1 MAEGSFTCKNV
12 MRKVLSAYDVEQR
25 IITRLSKLVV
35 DAEMTFK
42 EALES
47 SVELTLYMNNNPSIK
62 RDIEVLEGLMSHES
76 KHAAGIVISPIPLDN
91 ILPVKRDGDDHTM
104 LKCQFHKKII
114 EKLGILKFDFL
125 GLKTLSLL
133 ADTLK
138 LIKNNYNIDIDLDS
152 IDVEDPGI
160 YEVMNSGEFL
170 GIFQFSEPSG
180 KQAIERIKPTNFND
194 LIAGNA
200 LCRPGVKERDLYYAN
215 KFKVDI
221 VYNSAIVEEILKET
235 SGAIIYQEQTMLL
248 MNKLAGWSLGKADKM
263 RKVKDLEEYREDF
276 VNGCIGNGYTSV
288 FANEIYDRFSLE
300 YSFNKSH
307 AACYALI
314 AAQCAW
320 LKKYYYIEFMT
331 ALLSKELNSSNGKE
345 QIPLVISVVMEN
357 GINIETP
364 DINKSASEFTCTSD
378 TIVYPLS
385 AIDKVGDTIVEKI
398 IEERKN
404 GEFTS
409 LDNFISRFA
418 KRDINKN
425 TGQMLIKAGCFDAFN
440 INRCLLLQE
449 FFNTRG
455 IKETARVYSEKVI
468 MQYELQTLGIYL
480 TFDPLSDYPKRKFSE
495 LKETGDDYIYGIISN
510 VSKIKDRN
518 NNSMAFISVNTKA
531 DNIGCI
537 MFRDRLELYGNQ
549 LLINLPVVIKGNKS
563 SDKFKINEITFIG

>member
-215 KFKVDI
+215 KSKVDI

-248 MNKLAGWSLGKADKM
+248 MNKLAGWSLGKTDKM
-263 RKVKDLEEYREDF
+263 RKVKDLEEYREEF
-276 VNGCIGNGYTSV
+276 VYDCVSNGYDGT
-288 FANEIYDRFSLE
+288 FANDIYDRFDLG
-300 YSFNKSH
+300 YQFNKSH

-345 QIPLVISVVMEN
+345 QIPLVIGVVMEN

-549 LLINLPVVIKGNKS
+549 LLFPFITTGKLIKS
-563 SDKFKINEITFIG
+563 

>member
-170 GIFQFSEPSG
+170 GVFQFSEPSG

-345 QIPLVISVVMEN
+345 QIPLIISAVMAN
-357 GINIETP
+357 GIHIKTP
-364 DINKSASEFTCTSD
+364 DINKSINEFTCIND
-378 TIVYPLS
+378 TIFYPLS
-385 AIDKVGDTIVEKI
+385 AIDRVGDTIVEKI

>member
-170 GIFQFSEPSG
+170 GVFQFSEPSG

-345 QIPLVISVVMEN
+345 QIPLIISAVMAN
-357 GINIETP
+357 GIHIKTP
-364 DINKSASEFTCTSD
+364 DINKSINEFTCIND
-378 TIVYPLS
+378 TIFYPLS